1 MSQIF
6 NQPQATNQWKIDEIN
21 VAVKEAQ
28 ASNFADVVE
37 VHAVI
42 NNWKVD
48 DGTVWNSKNRQ
59 KRRRR

>member
-1 MSQIF
+1 MSQTF

-21 VAVKEAQ
+21 AAIKEAQ

-37 VHAVI
+37 VQAVI

-48 DGTVWNSKNRQ
+48 DGTV
-59 KRRRR
+59 

>member
-21 VAVKEAQ
+21 AAIKETQ

-37 VHAVI
+37 VQAVI

-48 DGTVWNSKNRQ
+48 DGTV
-59 KRRRR
+59 